1 MYWLFLLFAIGAFF
15 FALTTTHAGLLWLAL
30 LAALACL
37 LLWVRGLYR
46 ARTGDAFTATPRAL
60 HPAELQAIREQ
71 LRASA
76 APPSSHPPSEGQ
88 PQP

>member
-37 LLWVRGLYR
+37 LLWVRGLYH
-46 ARTGDAFTATPRAL
+46 ARTGGAFTATPRAL
-60 HPAELQAIREQ
+60 HPAELQAMREQ
-71 LRASA
+71 LRPA
-76 APPSSHPPSEGQ
+76 APPPSNLPPEGQ